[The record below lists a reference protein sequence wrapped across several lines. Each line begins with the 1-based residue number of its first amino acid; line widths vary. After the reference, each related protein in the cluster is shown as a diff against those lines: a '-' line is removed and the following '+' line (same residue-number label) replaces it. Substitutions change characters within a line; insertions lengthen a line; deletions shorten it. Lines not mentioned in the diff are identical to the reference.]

1 MSTRIRCEFRMQE
14 EIRALYQDLDTLIRE
29 NRERI
34 GADAEQFK
42 LEAVQSHV
50 KYDGRALLIAFYPFI
65 LSEAQVRHISEAVE
79 AMLRL
84 MEKTTRLFLE
94 EPAVRKVF
102 GFKPEQM
109 ELIEVDPGYEP
120 AIPFARLDSFFDG
133 RSLRFSE
140 INTDGTSGMDG
151 AEKVAKLFLAAPTMR
166 EFFAACPVGAFDIN
180 HCILQTLLRCHGQ
193 FVGGRAAGPPRIAI
207 VDWKEVRTS
216 EEFVAFA
223 EFCRGQ
229 GLEAVVADPRELD
242 YDGHAL
248 SHRGLKID
256 IIYRRVVS
264 REYVERLKEV
274 KAMTQAFKDHNVC
287 VVGSFRSDV
296 AFNKKIFGVLHNPEF
311 ARFFTEEER
320 ALVERHVPWTRAF
333 DGSECEYRGR
343 TINMLDLAKGEK
355 DRFVLK
361 PSDLYE
367 GRNVKLGAQTS
378 PEEWEKV
385 AHAALKNDYVLQEL
399 IPIPTMPIGVWND
412 ENGEVELETR
422 LIHLGEYVF
431 DGSFCGF
438 YCRAAD
444 VPIIN
449 ASSKELL
456 VPCLVLKS

>member
-1 MSTRIRCEFRMQE
+1 MNIRIGREFRMQE
-14 EIRALYQDLDTLIRE
+14 EIRVLYQDLNAFIRE

-34 GADAEQFK
+34 GAEVKKFK
-42 LEAVQSHV
+42 LDAAQSHV
-50 KYDGRALLIAFYPFI
+50 RYAGRALFIAFYPFV
-65 LSEAQVRHISEAVE
+65 LSETQALHISEAVE
-79 AMLRL
+79 AMIRL

-94 EPAVRKVF
+94 EPAVRQAF
-102 GFKPEQM
+102 GFKPEQL

-120 AIPFARLDSFFDG
+120 AIPFARFDSFFDG
-133 RSLRFSE
+133 RSLLFSE

-166 EFFAACPVGAFDIN
+166 EFFAARPVGAFDLN

-193 FVGGRAAGPPRIAI
+193 FVGGTAAAPPRIAI
-207 VDWKEVRTS
+207 VDWKEARTF

-229 GLEAVVADPRELD
+229 GHEAVVADPRELD

-256 IIYRRVVS
+256 LLYRRVVS

-274 KAMTQAFKDHNVC
+274 RAMTRALRDHNVC

-320 ALVERHVPWTRAF
+320 ELVERHVPWTRAF

-343 TINMLDLAKGEK
+343 SVNMLDLAKGEK
-355 DRFVLK
+355 DGFVLK

-367 GRNVKLGAQTS
+367 GRGVKLGVQTS
-378 PEEWEKV
+378 REEWEK
-385 AHAALKNDYVLQEL
+385 AADAALKSDYVLQEL
-399 IPIPTMPIGVWND
+399 IPIPSLPIGVWND
-412 ENGEVELETR
+412 EFEMETR

-449 ASSKELL
+449 SLSKELL
-456 VPCLVLKS
+456 VPCLVLNG